1 MISNVSCMNI
11 NRITLNQMIWQ
22 KKKKKNPCPSE
33 YYFTVFSQ
41 TRLAHIFFF
50 FLLFLNLI
58 HGLHNKQHFQN
69 QIYFLHFH
77 TQYKLFMLYSWI
89 NKINLVFLRT
99 KNSTSK
105 SMSFS
110 GRQMV
115 KYKNVSLFIKTTYLL
130 SCMVS
135 IRC

>member
-22 KKKKKNPCPSE
+22 KKKKSLSFRVLFHCI
-33 YYFTVFSQ
+33 FSNS
-41 TRLAHIFFF
+41 TSSYFFF

-77 TQYKLFMLYSWI
+77 TQYKQSMLYSWI